1 MKLSIFL
8 IAVIGVLLSACS
20 GPQHA
25 SDSTVQT
32 NTPQP
37 LVTPLPTPESL
48 SIPKPPF
55 RHGFSIETKYD
66 KFKDHTKVSLGCKVY
81 TNGPF
86 ALFLD
91 ASGTY
96 PQQTP
101 TPPETV
107 KFGLVA
113 FSGKIKYQKSRHLIV
128 LADGRRF
135 DLGDLDHNTDPES
148 DPFVFETMLTSVA
161 FKTLLQIVNSKSVEM
176 QLNDIEFKLS
186 SENLEALRDF
196 ASRFAQN

>member
-1 MKLSIFL
+1 MKLSIIL
-8 IAVIGVLLSACS
+8 IAVISGLLPACS
-20 GPQHA
+20 GPRYA
-25 SDSTVQT
+25 SDSTAKT

-37 LVTPLPTPESL
+37 LVTPLPTPGSL
-48 SIPKPPF
+48 NIPKPPF
-55 RHGFSIETKYD
+55 NHGFSIETKYD
-66 KFKDHTKVSLGCKVY
+66 KFKDHTKVSLSCKVY
-81 TNGPF
+81 SKGPF

-91 ASGTY
+91 AGGTY

-101 TPPETV
+101 APPETV

-113 FSGKIKYQKSRHLIV
+113 FSSKIKYQKSRHLIV
-128 LADGRRF
+128 LPDGQRF
-135 DLGDLDHNTDPES
+135 DLGELDHNTDPES

-196 ASRFAQN
+196 ASRFAEN